1 LKLHF
6 EIAIDFLIRKFA
18 VPIYNGES
26 MWQNTSVIDKMYQK
40 LAIQVSLN
48 GLSFATFDTLTNKP
62 QMFKKID
69 LGRFNLTTKIED
81 LFAEAFQ
88 NHTELKAGYDQV
100 IIIHNNNL
108 STFVPT
114 ALFDEE
120 YLGSYLQFNT
130 KVFETDFFAYDELG
144 NYEMNNVYIP
154 YVNMNNYFIDQF
166 GTFDYKH
173 ANTILVHKLLDF
185 SKNNEERKMFVHV
198 SDTHFE
204 IVIIQNQ
211 KLQLYNT
218 FEYKTPE
225 DFIYYILFTAE
236 QLQLNPENFKLE
248 LLGKISEG
256 DALYD
261 MAFKYIRNTNLF
273 DVSFMFGPLTE
284 AEKREHFILLHS

>member
-1 LKLHF
+1 MLF
-6 EIAIDFLIRKFA
+6 DIEIEIDFRKFA
-18 VPIYNGES
+18 VPIYKGQT
-26 MWQNTSVIDKMYQK
+26 MWQNSSVIDKMYQK

-48 GLSFATFDTLTNKP
+48 GLSFATFDTLLNKP
-62 QMFKKID
+62 LLLQKID
-69 LGRFNLTTKIED
+69 LGKVNVATKIED

-88 NHTELKAGYDQV
+88 KHPELKASYDEIV
-100 IIIHNNNL
+100 IIHSNNL

-173 ANTILVHKLLDF
+173 ANTVLVNKLLDL
-185 SKNNEERKMFVHV
+185 SKNKEELQLFVHV

-204 IVIIQNQ
+204 IVVIQNQ
-211 KLQLYNT
+211 KLQLYNS
-218 FEYKTPE
+218 FDYKTPE
-225 DFIYYILFTAE
+225 DFIYYILFAAE
-236 QLQLNPENFKLE
+236 QLHLNPESFKLE
-248 LLGKISEG
+248 LLGKIVETDS
-256 DALYD
+256 LYEI
-261 MAFKYIRNTNLF
+261 AYKYVRNTHLF
-273 DVSFMFGPLTE
+273 DVSFMQNQLTE
-284 AEKREHFILLHS
+284 AENREHFILLHS

>member
-1 LKLHF
+1 
-6 EIAIDFLIRKFA
+6 
-18 VPIYNGES
+18 

-48 GLSFATFDTLTNKP
+48 GLSFVTFDTLLHKP
-62 QMFKKID
+62 LVLQKID
-69 LGRFNLTTKIED
+69 LGKVHVTTKIED

-88 NHTELKAGYDQV
+88 NHPELKAGYDDIV
-100 IIIHNNNL
+100 IIHNNNL

-130 KVFETDFFAYDELG
+130 KVFETDFFAFDELA

-154 YVNMNNYFIDQF
+154 YVNMNNYFIDRF

-173 ANTILVHKLLDF
+173 ANTVLVTKLLDV

-211 KLQLYNT
+211 QLQLYNS
-218 FEYKTPE
+218 FDYKTPE
-225 DFIYYILFTAE
+225 DFLYYILFTAE
-236 QLQLNPENFKLE
+236 QLHLNPENFKLE
-248 LLGKISEG
+248 LLGKVTEG
-256 DALYD
+256 DALYNI
-261 MAFKYIRNTNLF
+261 AYKYVRKVSLF
-273 DVSFMFGPLTE
+273 DVSFMSNTFSETE
-284 AEKREHFILLHS
+284 NREHFILLHSWESSRANTKADA

>member
-1 LKLHF
+1 
-6 EIAIDFLIRKFA
+6 
-18 VPIYNGES
+18 
-26 MWQNTSVIDKMYQK
+26 MWQNSSVIDKMYQK

-48 GLSFATFDTLTNKP
+48 GLSFATFDTLLNKP
-62 QMFKKID
+62 LTLQKID
-69 LGRFNLTTKIED
+69 LGKVNVTTQIEE
-81 LFAEAFQ
+81 LFGEAFQ
-88 NHTELKAGYDQV
+88 KHPELKADYDEV
-100 IIIHNNNL
+100 VIIHNNNL

-173 ANTILVHKLLDF
+173 ANTVLVNKLLDL
-185 SKNNEERKMFVHV
+185 SKNNTAQQMFVHV

-204 IVIIQNQ
+204 IVVIQNQ
-211 KLQLYNT
+211 KLQLYNS

-236 QLQLNPENFKLE
+236 QLQLNPESFKLE
-248 LLGKISEG
+248 LLGKIAEG
-256 DALYD
+256 DALYEI
-261 MAFKYIRNTNLF
+261 AYKYVRNTNLF
-273 DVSFMFGPLTE
+273 DVCFMQSDLSE
-284 AEKREHFILLHS
+284 AENREHFILLHSWESSLANTKAEE

>member
-1 LKLHF
+1 
-6 EIAIDFLIRKFA
+6 
-18 VPIYNGES
+18 
-26 MWQNTSVIDKMYQK
+26 MWQNPSVIDKMYKK

-48 GLSFATFDTLTNKP
+48 GLSFATFDTLMNKP
-62 QMFKKID
+62 LQLQKID
-69 LGRFNLTTKIED
+69 LGRVNVTTKIED

-88 NHTELKAGYDQV
+88 NHLELKAGYDEIV
-100 IIIHNNNL
+100 IIHSNNL

-154 YVNMNNYFIDQF
+154 YVNLNNYFIDQF

-173 ANTILVHKLLDF
+173 ANTILVNKLLDL
-185 SKNNEERKMFVHV
+185 SKNNEERKMFVHI

-204 IVIIQNQ
+204 IVVIQNQ

-236 QLQLNPENFKLE
+236 QLFLNPENFKLE
-248 LLGKISEG
+248 LLGKIAEG
-256 DALYD
+256 DSLYNI
-261 MAFKYIRNTNLF
+261 AYKYVRNTNLL

-284 AEKREHFILLHS
+284 ADKREHFILLHS

>member
-1 LKLHF
+1 
-6 EIAIDFLIRKFA
+6 
-18 VPIYNGES
+18 
-26 MWQNTSVIDKMYQK
+26 MWQNSSVIDKMYQK

-48 GLSFATFDTLTNKP
+48 GLSFATFDTLTGKATKLQNVV
-62 QMFKKID
+62 
-69 LGRFNLTTKIED
+69 LGKVQLTTKIED

-88 NHTELKAGYDQV
+88 NNPELKASYDEVVV
-100 IIIHNNNL
+100 IHSNNL

-154 YVNMNNYFIDQF
+154 YVNMNNFFIDQF

-173 ANTILVHKLLDF
+173 ANTVLAKKLLDI
-185 SKNNEERKMFVHV
+185 SKNNEESKMFVHV

-204 IVIIQNQ
+204 ILVIQNQ

-218 FEYKTPE
+218 FDYKTPE

-236 QLQLNPENFKLE
+236 QLHLNPESFKLE
-248 LLGKISEG
+248 LLGKIAED
-256 DALYD
+256 DALYNI
-261 MAFKYIRNTNLF
+261 AYKYIRNTNLF
-273 DVSFMFGPLTE
+273 DVSFMQSNLTDS
-284 AEKREHFILLHS
+284 EKREHFILLHS

>member
-1 LKLHF
+1 
-6 EIAIDFLIRKFA
+6 
-18 VPIYNGES
+18 

-48 GLSFATFDTLTNKP
+48 GLSFVTFDTLLNQP
-62 QMFKKID
+62 LVLQKID
-69 LGRFNLTTKIED
+69 LGKMHVTTKIED

-88 NHTELKAGYDQV
+88 NHPELKAGYDDIV
-100 IIIHNNNL
+100 IIHNNNL

-130 KVFETDFFAYDELG
+130 KVFETDFFAFDELA

-154 YVNMNNYFIDQF
+154 YVNMNNYFIDRF

-173 ANTILVHKLLDF
+173 ANTVLVNKLLDV

-211 KLQLYNT
+211 KLQLYNS
-218 FEYKTPE
+218 FDYKTPE
-225 DFIYYILFTAE
+225 DFLYYILFTAE
-236 QLQLNPENFKLE
+236 QLHLNPENFKLE
-248 LLGKISEG
+248 LLGKITEG
-256 DALYD
+256 DALYNI
-261 MAFKYIRNTNLF
+261 AYKYVRNVSLF
-273 DVSFMFGPLTE
+273 DVSFMSNTFSETE
-284 AEKREHFILLHS
+284 NREHFILLHS